1 MLEDFELQRMRIA
14 AKTGKAVST
23 LESKF
28 FEQIYK
34 LKTGRPIDA
43 TRGLEH
49 RMNISHEF
57 FLSIAKGVQGIQEE
71 VDTFVAASADIEVR
85 IIAEML
91 RYIRFETTSEK
102 EYPNGIRDKDREG
115 LTLAYFLNHR
125 KAKEA
130 ALDEAEVVALRL
142 YTTSAYKFMNNPLRD
157 DARYGQGAQC
167 PLAVT
172 THFAASGI
180 RKLRALNVEAGAVTL
195 WRGMRNLEA
204 ADGFM
209 QSGGTELAFMSTTA
223 DLEVAVR
230 YSLSR
235 QSLLFKIVSAGFMTT
250 GADVQWLSAFPGEA
264 EVLYPPL
271 TYLRPTGRRESVIV
285 ERDGQQLSF
294 EVIEVNPQLA

>member
-1 MLEDFELQRMRIA
+1 MLEDVELQRMKIA
-14 AKTGKAVST
+14 AKTGQSVNM
-23 LESKF
+23 LESKL
-28 FEQIYK
+28 FEAVYK

-49 RMNISHEF
+49 RMNFSNDI
-57 FLSIAKGVQGIQEE
+57 FLAVAKGVEGIQAE
-71 VDTFVAASADIEVR
+71 VDKFVSTSADIEVR
-85 IIAEML
+85 VVGELL
-91 RYIRFETTSEK
+91 RYIRFEITSEK

-115 LTLAYFLNHR
+115 MTLAYFLNHR

-142 YTTSAYKFMNNPLRD
+142 YTTLAYKFMNIPLRD
-157 DARYGQGAQC
+157 DMRYNQGSPC

-172 THFAASGI
+172 TYFAASGI
-180 RKLRALNVEAGAVTL
+180 RKLRALNVESGPVTL

-204 ADGFM
+204 ADHFM
-209 QSGGTELAFMSTTA
+209 QAGGTELAFMSTTA

-235 QSLLFKIVSAGFMTT
+235 NSLLFKIVSPGFMTT
-250 GADVQWLSAFPGEA
+250 GADVQWLSAFPTEA

-271 TYLRPTGRRESVIV
+271 TYLRPTGRRESVLV
-285 ERDGQQLSF
+285 ERDGQQLTF